1 MHALLRVD
9 ANAPLVTPQPLTV
22 KRGTTVRW
30 TNTDTTAHTVTA
42 SNGAF
47 SSPQLRKRGGY
58 ARWLARTGRFAY
70 ICALHPQMKGVV
82 VVK

>member
-1 MHALLRVD
+1 MIAGFAYR
-9 ANAPLVTPQPLTV
+9 PGTLTV
-22 KRGTTVRW
+22 KPGTTVTW
-30 TNTDTTAHTVTA
+30 TNTDATAHTVTA

-47 SSPQLRKRGGY
+47 SSPQLRKGGGY
-58 ARWLARTGRFAY
+58 ARRFARTGRFAS